1 MTTGRAP
8 DVARGP
14 RALRETCFVANR
26 SFPELRETTARCQ
39 RRPSRA
45 LNQRSA
51 LPIWK
56 SFQPHRWNRAA
67 GPSVGQPQAGAAA
80 HACTDYEARTA
91 SAEPSGLCVTRL
103 LPRPFKARHPA
114 SARLPPR
121 GEAARRTR
129 GARGEL
135 FPPHCLD
142 IFRRPS
148 TAISR
153 LLRTRCTVPP
163 LARRPLR
170 LTPEVNSGYL
180 RSSARATFSDARV
193 PRKPVCSRHTVRA
206 RGLHGGHFI

>member
-142 IFRRPS
+142 IF
-148 TAISR
+148 A
-153 LLRTRCTVPP
+153 
-163 LARRPLR
+163 
-170 LTPEVNSGYL
+170 
-180 RSSARATFSDARV
+180 ARV
-193 PRKPVCSRHTVRA
+193 PPPPVCPRHTVLSLHLHAA
-206 RGLHGGHFI
+206 RCVLRRK